1 MSNEERL
8 TTLTQKLQIPPN
20 FLRIEHITDTAAIS
34 ELERWKRDA
43 ASVLQDILHIIKTK
57 QSLPVD
63 TQSDVLFRTLPFA
76 SNHILDRDGIIQVSY
91 GDEPWMSP
99 DSRYAADAIISSP
112 VLSHS
117 LNLITQILEYKLKPI
132 FKLSPHPNLHAE
144 TGRKVTNRPGGP
156 LAVHDY
162 YEEQKWKEYPGVE
175 KIVLWCISGLQE
187 NVYETMWHLL
197 IPPVMTLLDDFEARN
212 KLHGVIIVRQM
223 LSNVP
228 KVLLR
233 RTGVDGLL
241 RQSLKTSLSHLQS
254 PETPRLL
261 KLAIETSVSL
271 TLLTTSPSPGGKPS
285 PDRFNE
291 LSSLLG
297 EGIITG
303 IWLYAEDKPD
313 AVNATFEALPFLL
326 KELGIGSIR
335 FMKVVVL
342 STSSQNRILTAQV
355 KPLIPQLTHTLIPR
369 PLVEP
374 DTTMQLSAIK
384 VLYTLLDV
392 CEPRI
397 EPWKETILNA
407 IGRCW
412 VGLMDQER
420 GAPNTGPFFSDAPVV
435 PALNQSTVPR
445 NESQSTEVKKGL
457 QMLCMKMA
465 EICPSVTQV
474 LCLVLC
480 RFRLFTSQRPTQ
492 NEFQKLLQADKELFE
507 DLLPRHG
514 RVAT

>member
-99 DSRYAADAIISSP
+99 DSRYAAD
-112 VLSHS
+112 
-117 LNLITQILEYKLKPI
+117 EYKLKPI

-335 FMKVVVL
+335 FMK
-342 STSSQNRILTAQV
+342 
-355 KPLIPQLTHTLIPR
+355 PLIPQLTHTLIPR

-420 GAPNTGPFFSDAPVV
+420 GAPNT
-435 PALNQSTVPR
+435 
-445 NESQSTEVKKGL
+445 EVKKGL

-465 EICPSVTQV
+465 EICPSV
-474 LCLVLC
+474 
-480 RFRLFTSQRPTQ
+480 TQ